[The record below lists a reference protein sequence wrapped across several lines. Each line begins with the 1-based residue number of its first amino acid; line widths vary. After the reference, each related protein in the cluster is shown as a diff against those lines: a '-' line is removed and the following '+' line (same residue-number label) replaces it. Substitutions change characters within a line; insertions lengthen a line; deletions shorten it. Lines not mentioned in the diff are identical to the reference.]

1 MNKIFLIIVFLLIS
15 NCTLNKVVKHHG
27 VHFLDKKQAKLIL
40 LNTNKNDIVEVLGPP
55 STKGTF
61 NNDLWIYI
69 ERKKIE
75 SSLIKFSKDKML
87 TNNVLLLEIDNNG
100 ILVKKDFF
108 DITKMN
114 ELDFNKKSTKI
125 TYDKKG
131 FIYDFLASMRQ
142 KIDSP
147 AKKKQSN

>member
-40 LNTNKNDIVEVLGPP
+40 LNTNKNDIVELLGPP

-75 SSLIKFSKDKML
+75 SSLIKLTKDKML

>member
-40 LNTNKNDIVEVLGPP
+40 LNTNKNDIVELLGPP

>member
-1 MNKIFLIIVFLLIS
+1 M
-15 NCTLNKVVKHHG
+15 
-27 VHFLDKKQAKLIL
+27 IL
-40 LNTNKNDIVEVLGPP
+40 LNTNKNDIVELLGPP

-75 SSLIKFSKDKML
+75 SSLIKLTKDKML